1 MRADWEEDELISAWT
16 LVEGDWDL
24 VGEKVGA
31 GRLGFALIL
40 KFYEIEGR
48 FPGYPEEIPAAAVQ
62 YVASLVEVEPE
73 LLAKY
78 SWRSRTIERHRARIR
93 KRFGTRPAS
102 EDDEE
107 RLAQWLADKVCPI
120 ETKRDRLAEAVRERC
135 RSTNIEP
142 PSRGQVERPVEV
154 ECPPDDEFQPRR
166 TTGPGR
172 TDGTPPSTVLLSG
185 TYPIDQRQCHPVV
198 NDLPEIIHLP
208 AHLGQHPPLRTA
220 IGQISEEIRHPSI
233 GSDGVLSALLETLLL
248 YILRAWYQDHGTGPG
263 WGPALNDPAI
273 STVLCRIHHNPE
285 RQWTVEGLGAEA
297 GLSRAAFARRFTAL
311 VGQPPLTYLT
321 WSRMGVAAQMLRNSD
336 APLGTVAQRV
346 GYTSEFAFSN
356 AFKRTHGAAP
366 GAYRRRNRS
375 LQLR

>member
-1 MRADWEEDELISAWT
+1 MDVLSQVLAAMRTGRPRYRRIECHLPWGQLYPPSP
-16 LVEGDWDL
+16 
-24 VGEKVGA
+24 GA
-31 GRLGFALIL
+31 GFHVVLQGSCHLMPTAGDAIALGVGDVVLL
-40 KFYEIEGR
+40 PHGR
-48 FPGYPEEIPAAAVQ
+48 GHAMADDPGTP
-62 YVASLVEVEPE
+62 
-73 LLAKY
+73 
-78 SWRSRTIERHRARIR
+78 
-93 KRFGTRPAS
+93 
-102 EDDEE
+102 
-107 RLAQWLADKVCPI
+107 
-120 ETKRDRLAEAVRERC
+120 
-135 RSTNIEP
+135 
-142 PSRGQVERPVEV
+142 PVEV